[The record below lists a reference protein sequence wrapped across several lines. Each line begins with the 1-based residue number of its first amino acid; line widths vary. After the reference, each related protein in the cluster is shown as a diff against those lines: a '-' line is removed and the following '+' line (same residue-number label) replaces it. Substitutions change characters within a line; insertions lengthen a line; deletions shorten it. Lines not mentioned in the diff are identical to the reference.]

1 MGGILVDRFG
11 KPIAFREGVAAVRKI
26 TVQVAISSVTKQDG
40 NGLSLA
46 LLGTVADQLQLLAS
60 LGYELQLVLSGD
72 KAACEKAAHA
82 VISLLKLKEPV
93 VDVPVEQTQE
103 EAVLATGAAK
113 AFRAGLLV
121 YLSELRGVEA
131 AEGRVARVYQ
141 PAAKGAAAAPTAPIV
156 SAAWAAAS
164 SADGSPVV
172 LAALNEP
179 DVLLRLAAGQDVGTL
194 VDPAAA
200 EAASG
205 SKAAAAASSARDM
218 AVRARAASRKLQAMS
233 SQERSAALLRVAD
246 ALVAAQEDILKANA
260 LDVSEATGRITDS
273 LLQRLV
279 LKPAKIAQLAEGIRA
294 IAAQEEPLGKLLR
307 KVEVAEGLLLDKV
320 TVPIGV
326 LLVIFEARPD
336 ALPQIASLALRSGN
350 GLLLKGGKEAT
361 HSNAALHKVIVDAI
375 GPDLGPDLIA
385 LVTSREEIESLL
397 ALDDVVDLVI
407 PRGSNALVS
416 HIKRNTRI
424 PVLGHADG
432 ICHLYVDEAAD
443 LDTAVR
449 ILLDAKTDYPAAC
462 NAVEK
467 VLVHKSWTDKGGLK
481 VVQEALQKAGV
492 KVHVGDSL
500 KNILPDLP
508 VAPSARHE
516 YSALAVTL
524 ELVDS
529 MEAAIDHIHKYG
541 SAHTDCIVTN
551 DGARA
556 EAFLRGVDSACV
568 FHNASTRFADGFRFG
583 LGAEVGISTSRIHAR
598 GPVGVEGLLT
608 TKWVLRGGG
617 HIVAKDTG
625 VQFTH
630 RTLSGDADSGTST
643 EVQQGGRRK
652 HGGGPRCAIM

>member
-1 MGGILVDRFG
+1 MGCILVDRFG

-82 VISLLKLKEPV
+82 VLSLLKLKEPV
-93 VDVPVEQTQE
+93 VDVLIEQTQD
-103 EAVLATGAAK
+103 EAVLATRAAK
-113 AFRAGLLV
+113 AFGSGLLV
-121 YLSELRGVEA
+121 YLSELRGVET

-141 PAAKGAAAAPTAPIV
+141 PATIGAGAAPPAPIV

-164 SADGSPVV
+164 STDGCPVV
-172 LAALNEP
+172 LAALNES

-194 VDPAAA
+194 VDPVAA

-246 ALVAAQEDILKANA
+246 ALLAAQEDILKANA

-443 LDTAVR
+443 LDTAIR

-500 KNILPDLP
+500 KKILPDLP
-508 VAPSARHE
+508 IAPSARHE

-608 TKWVLRGGG
+608 TKWVLRGDG

-630 RTLSGDADSGTST
+630 RTLTGDADSGTST
-643 EVQQGGRRK
+643 EVQQRGRQK